1 MGRPA
6 TVAEVIRKS
15 SAQLVAEQES
25 SKESNGQD
33 PVTGLVR
40 FYGLY
45 ENRVNDRRETQENL

>member
-1 MGRPA
+1 MERPA

-15 SAQLVAEQES
+15 SALLVEEQES

-40 FYGLY
+40 FYGLF
-45 ENRVNDRRETQENL
+45 ENRVNDRRETRKNF